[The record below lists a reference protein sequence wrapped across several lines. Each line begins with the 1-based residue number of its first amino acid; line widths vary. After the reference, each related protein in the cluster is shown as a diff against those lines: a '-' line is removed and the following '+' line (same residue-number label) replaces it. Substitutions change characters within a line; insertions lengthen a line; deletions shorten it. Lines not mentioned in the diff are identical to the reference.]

1 MASVTFKR
9 TNNIDSVPITD
20 GQLIFDTSDQKIY
33 LDNGNTREVYGGG
46 SGTDLISNV
55 SDATDNNAFNA
66 NATVNLFTRK
76 SSIVDTKAEIQSVT
90 QAGVPLGCKGF
101 NEVIGTGD
109 ISALGDGSVTGA
121 ILANKSAI
129 DTVNQN
135 LTKWNP
141 STDTL
146 WVNVNGV
153 WIDSHVHLNLNT
165 IEIFKDGAWI
175 YQMEQTPVISDLTS
189 GDLPQYN
196 YGWNPNADGY
206 LAWGW
211 GGGTYSSRQTTD
223 RIQGVRGRTL
233 KVEWKYGQSA
243 FQTFSKI
250 LTDDEV
256 YITLTGWNITNNV
269 VSFVTPTT
277 SKQGTMTRAN
287 ANTFESNYGIA
298 LTTSSTNLSI
308 IKHIWIE

>member
-9 TNNIDSVPITD
+9 TNNIDSVPIVD

-101 NEVIGTGD
+101 NEVVGTGD

-135 LTKWNP
+135 LTLNYALSNLPQNTDINTFLQMVLEKLYPARNYVFDGTWKYTTNASTPTQVQCSNVGGFTVSDNMVFMTPP
-141 STDTL
+141 SAGATCKGTR
-146 WVNVNGV
+146 VNSIQNNGKKIYIEGLVNGGV
-153 WIDSHVHLNLNT
+153 QNYELDATSFSSCNMYL
-165 IEIFKDGAWI
+165 
-175 YQMEQTPVISDLTS
+175 ISMKM
-189 GDLPQYN
+189 Q
-196 YGWNPNADGY
+196 
-206 LAWGW
+206 
-211 GGGTYSSRQTTD
+211 GGSIAS
-223 RIQGVRGRTL
+223 
-233 KVEWKYGQSA
+233 
-243 FQTFSKI
+243 
-250 LTDDEV
+250 
-256 YITLTGWNITNNV
+256 
-269 VSFVTPTT
+269 
-277 SKQGTMTRAN
+277 
-287 ANTFESNYGIA
+287 GIA
-298 LTTSSTNLSI
+298 LTDSATVKTTYELITEFPISTSVSSSGYNITAI
-308 IKHIWIE
+308 YIGE